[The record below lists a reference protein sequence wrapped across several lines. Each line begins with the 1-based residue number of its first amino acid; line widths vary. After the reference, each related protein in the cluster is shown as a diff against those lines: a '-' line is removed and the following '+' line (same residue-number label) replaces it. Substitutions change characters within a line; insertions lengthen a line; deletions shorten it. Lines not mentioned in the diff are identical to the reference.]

1 MQRLLRAFIL
11 ICGVACALSGAPIS
25 VDELVSKNR
34 EWRFITSL
42 SYINILSKGFSYT
55 TVSVQNPPQGGTI
68 DIPVISGVQNTNQDY
83 LGFSL
88 YGRYGLTKRVELFS
102 TINAYWQNSLS
113 TNTTNNAYVS
123 TSQGDFNSWNL
134 GVLVVAKKEG
144 KAPALLVGGSVD
156 IIDKSTFAPLNPSDS
171 SKSALQYG
179 KGYSF
184 FATTYYTADPVVF
197 LLQASFGLNLDKH
210 FAGRSINGGEVF
222 SLSPSIYFAVN
233 PYVSLNAGVSY
244 QYRSA
249 DSINGVRYAPQGSSL
264 GYNFGVAYE
273 VASNVIIFGNAQMLE
288 TTQYKSS
295 SLSLMLSFKI

>member
-1 MQRLLRAFIL
+1 MKRLLLFLACVA
-11 ICGVACALSGAPIS
+11 ICVGAPLS

-42 SYINILSKGFSYT
+42 SYINILSKGFPSI
-55 TVSVQNPPQGGTI
+55 TVSVQNPQGGFTNI
-68 DIPVISGVQNTNQDY
+68 SVISGAQNTNQDY

-156 IIDKSTFAPLNPSDS
+156 IIDKSTFAPLNAGS

>member
-1 MQRLLRAFIL
+1 MQRLLRVFIL
-11 ICGVACALSGAPIS
+11 ICGVVCAFSGAPIS
-25 VDELVSKNR
+25 VDELVSKNK

-42 SYINILSKGFSYT
+42 SYINILSKGFSST
-55 TVSVQNPPQGGTI
+55 TVPVQNPQGGFI
-68 DIPVISGVQNTNQDY
+68 NIPVISGAQNTNQDY

-113 TNTTNNAYVS
+113 TNTTSNAYVS

-134 GVLVVAKKEG
+134 GVLVQAKREG

-156 IIDKSTFAPLNPSDS
+156 VIDKSTFTPLNAGDS

-184 FATTYYTADPVVF
+184 FATTYYTADPIVF
-197 LLQASFGLNLDKH
+197 LLQASFGLNLDKR
-210 FAGRSINGGEVF
+210 FAGRSVNGGEVF

-273 VASNVIIFGNAQMLE
+273 VASNVIIFGNAQLLE
-288 TTQYKSS
+288 TTQYKSAS
-295 SLSLMLSFKI
+295 FSLMLSFKI

>member
-1 MQRLLRAFIL
+1 MERLLRVFIL

-42 SYINILSKGFSYT
+42 SYINILSKDFPSI
-55 TVSVQNPPQGGTI
+55 TVSVQNPQGGFTNI
-68 DIPVISGVQNTNQDY
+68 SVISGAQNTNQDY

-156 IIDKSTFAPLNPSDS
+156 IIDKSTFAPAPLNPSDS

-179 KGYSF
+179 RGYSF

-197 LLQASFGLNLDKH
+197 LLQASFGLNLDKR

-249 DSINGVRYAPQGSSL
+249 DSINGVRYAPQVFSC
-264 GYNFGVAYE
+264 FV
-273 VASNVIIFGNAQMLE
+273 
-288 TTQYKSS
+288 
-295 SLSLMLSFKI
+295 